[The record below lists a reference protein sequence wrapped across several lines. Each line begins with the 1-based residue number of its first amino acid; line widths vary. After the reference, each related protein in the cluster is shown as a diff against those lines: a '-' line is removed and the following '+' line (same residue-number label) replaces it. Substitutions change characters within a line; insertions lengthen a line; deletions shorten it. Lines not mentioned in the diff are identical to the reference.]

1 MKYLEL
7 ACRIAAG
14 ACWQEKH
21 FLLAA
26 VAQREDGAIVT
37 ATNIRTQDR
46 IHSAHAEYRA
56 LKKAGTGATLWVARI
71 DRYGQWAMAK
81 PCSKCES
88 LIKNKR
94 VKRVYYTISPNEYGV
109 MEFN

>member
-7 ACRIAAG
+7 AARFAAG
-14 ACWQEKH
+14 ASWQEKH
-21 FLLAA
+21 FLLGA
-26 VAQREDGAIVT
+26 VAVRQDGAIVA

-46 IHSAHAEYRA
+46 EHSAHAEYRV
-56 LKKAGTGATLWVARI
+56 LKKAGIGATLWVARI

-81 PCSKCES
+81 PCSKCQT

-109 MEFN
+109 LTL